1 VFDDSEDLT
10 MKIKPTVFIV
20 DDDEAV
26 RQSLQLLAE
35 SVGLQA
41 RCFAGPCE
49 FLNAYDSSLPGCLV
63 LDVRMPGM
71 SGFELKAKLSER
83 KIDLPVIFLTGH
95 GDVDMGVGAM
105 KTGAVDFI
113 QKPPNDEVLLDSI
126 QKAIQQD
133 AEKRRLSAERDG
145 VADRLAS
152 LTKRE
157 RQIIE
162 LLVQGEPDKQIAH
175 ELDISIRAV
184 GLHRRKILE
193 KFCVNSVVELT
204 RLVVKLGP

>member
-1 VFDDSEDLT
+1 
-10 MKIKPTVFIV
+10 MKIEPTVFIV

-26 RQSLQLLAE
+26 RQSLYLLAE

-41 RCFAGPCE
+41 RCFVGSRE
-49 FLNAYDSSLPGCLV
+49 FLDAYDPSLPGCLV
-63 LDVRMPGM
+63 LDIRMPGM
-71 SGFELKAKLSER
+71 SGLELRAKLTER

-113 QKPPNDEVLLDSI
+113 QKPPNEEALLDSI

-133 AEKRRLSAERDG
+133 AEKRRHSAERDI
-145 VADRLAS
+145 VTERLVS

-157 RQIIE
+157 RQIMD
-162 LLVQGEPDKQIAH
+162 LLVQGQPDKQIAL
-175 ELDISIRAV
+175 ELEISIRAV

-193 KFCVNSVVELT
+193 KFSVNSVVELT
-204 RLVVKLGP
+204 RLVMKLDL

>member
-1 VFDDSEDLT
+1 
-10 MKIKPTVFIV
+10 
-20 DDDEAV
+20 
-26 RQSLQLLAE
+26 
-35 SVGLQA
+35 
-41 RCFAGPCE
+41 
-49 FLNAYDSSLPGCLV
+49 
-63 LDVRMPGM
+63 
-71 SGFELKAKLSER
+71 
-83 KIDLPVIFLTGH
+83 
-95 GDVDMGVGAM
+95 
-105 KTGAVDFI
+105 
-113 QKPPNDEVLLDSI
+113 VLLDSI

>member
-1 VFDDSEDLT
+1 
-10 MKIKPTVFIV
+10 MKIEPTVFIV

-26 RQSLQLLAE
+26 RQSLYLLAE

-41 RCFAGPCE
+41 RCFVGPGE
-49 FLNAYDSSLPGCLV
+49 FLDAYDPSLPGCLV
-63 LDVRMPGM
+63 LDIRMPGM
-71 SGFELKAKLSER
+71 SGLELRAKLTEC

-95 GDVDMGVGAM
+95 GDVEMGVGAM

-113 QKPPNDEVLLDSI
+113 QKPPNEEVLLDSI

-133 AEKRRLSAERDG
+133 AEKRRHSAEQDSITE
-145 VADRLAS
+145 RLVS

-157 RQIIE
+157 RQIME
-162 LLVQGEPDKQIAH
+162 LLVQGKADKWIAR

-204 RLVVKLGP
+204 RLVMKLDL